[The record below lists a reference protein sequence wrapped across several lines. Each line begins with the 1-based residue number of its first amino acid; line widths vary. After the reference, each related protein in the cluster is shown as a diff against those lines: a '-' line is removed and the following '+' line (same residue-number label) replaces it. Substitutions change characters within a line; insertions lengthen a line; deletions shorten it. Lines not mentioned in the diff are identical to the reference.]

1 MLESFITRA
10 LGSVGLMRVQQSA
23 EHLVPA
29 NTTWS
34 QILDYASGSGESWP
48 LDFYEVGLPIS
59 RNTAVSYATL
69 NRCVTLISG
78 MVAPLVTGGNL
89 GIVDSDGRRRRGVR
103 EDRLLEV
110 FATSFDRGITP
121 SHSFVEDSMAD
132 YLLDG
137 NFLAVLEH
145 IRERQR

>member
-1 MLESFITRA
+1 MFKDVITRA

-34 QILDYASGSGESWP
+34 QILDYASGSGQDWP
-48 LDFYEVGLPIS
+48 FDFYSVGLPIN

-78 MVAPLVTGGNL
+78 MVASLVTGGNL
-89 GIVDSDGRRRRGVR
+89 GIVDPMGGEGPVAEKIACWKSSPRPAIAGSLQAI
-103 EDRLLEV
+103 RLSR
-110 FATSFDRGITP
+110 TR
-121 SHSFVEDSMAD
+121 
-132 YLLDG
+132 
-137 NFLAVLEH
+137 
-145 IRERQR
+145 